1 MIVLP
6 SPRAG
11 FTLLEVLGALLIFF
25 VVMTVLV
32 GTSSEAVSRI
42 RDVTTRLEASE
53 LADQELA
60 RLEVALAQKLEPP
73 EDREEEFEEFR
84 VRVSSSPA
92 LEDLGGGAAP
102 DEGSGDP
109 LAQLTGG
116 GALGPAIATQAPG
129 IEAFLLRYDIRVE
142 WGDEFQTYVV
152 ARTTYGFDWEGARV
166 ALPDLFDVG
175 IFDDGEIE
183 SASDELGDDA
193 QKLIDALQGA
203 TP

>member
-32 GTSSEAVSRI
+32 GTSSEAMSRI

-84 VRVSSSPA
+84 VLVSSSPA
-92 LEDLGGGAAP
+92 LEDLGGGVAP
-102 DEGSGDP
+102 GEGSGDP
-109 LAQLTGG
+109 LALLTGG

-152 ARTTYGFDWEGARV
+152 ARTTYGFDWEGARA

>member
-1 MIVLP
+1 VIVLP

-32 GTSSEAVSRI
+32 GTSSEAMSRI

-84 VRVSSSPA
+84 VLVSSSPA

-102 DEGSGDP
+102 GEGSGDP
-109 LAQLTGG
+109 LALLTGG

-152 ARTTYGFDWEGARV
+152 ARTTYGFDWEGARA

>member
-32 GTSSEAVSRI
+32 GTSSEAMSRI

-60 RLEVALAQKLEPP
+60 RLEVALAQKLQPP
-73 EDREEEFEEFR
+73 EDGEEEFEEFR

-102 DEGSGDP
+102 GEEGGDP
-109 LAQLTGG
+109 LALLTGG
-116 GALGPAIATQAPG
+116 GALGPMIAMQAPG
-129 IEAFLLRYDIRVE
+129 IEAFLLRFDIRVE

-152 ARTTYGFDWEGARV
+152 GRTTYGFDWEGARA
-166 ALPDLFDVG
+166 ALPDLFDAG
-175 IFDDGEIE
+175 ILDDGELDE
-183 SASDELGDDA
+183 ASDELGNDA
-193 QKLIDALQGA
+193 QQLIDALQGA